1 MENKQIDWRSLF
13 AQMNVVVKENPFGL
27 ASVKPGTQNDIE
39 LCSKELEFTFP
50 HDYSI
55 FALTIGPGTL
65 GRVRIF
71 W

>member
-1 MENKQIDWRSLF
+1 MDNNTIDWKSFLQ
-13 AQMNVVVKENPFGL
+13 QMNVVIKENPFGL
-27 ASVKPGTQNDIE
+27 ASVKPGTQSDLEI
-39 LCSKELEFTFP
+39 CSKELGFAFP
-50 HDYSI
+50 QDYSN